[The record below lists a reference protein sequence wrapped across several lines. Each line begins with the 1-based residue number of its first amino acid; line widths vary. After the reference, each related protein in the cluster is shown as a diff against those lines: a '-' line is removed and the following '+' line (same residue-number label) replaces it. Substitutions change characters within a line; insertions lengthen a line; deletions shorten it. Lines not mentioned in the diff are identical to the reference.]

1 MCIHI
6 YILFVYTYIHIAEIV
21 KSLLAS
27 PCKIAIERLL
37 RNIFP
42 EKSSTESDLPKVEN
56 TLTFENKVEILKFC
70 LLLSL
75 LWKMAIELTL
85 ENVCREESSTECDP
99 NTVDVL
105 KSLLA
110 ATFTV
115 YYHCKADF

>member
-1 MCIHI
+1 M
-6 YILFVYTYIHIAEIV
+6 
-21 KSLLAS
+21 
-27 PCKIAIERLL
+27 
-37 RNIFP
+37 RNVFH
-42 EKSSTESDLPKVEN
+42 EKSSIESDLTKVEN
-56 TLTFENKVEILKFC
+56 KLTFENKVEILKFC

-75 LWKMAIELTL
+75 LWKMAIELTF
-85 ENVCREESSTECDP
+85 ENVCPEESSTECNP